1 MINKNVFT
9 ETRKRLIK
17 INLLVVG
24 GFLLIFSSFIFF
36 YFKELTY
43 TNLDTIIEEEL
54 ESINAQFSRSSI
66 FNPIVLNDPSN
77 MVYVYENGRI
87 RYYTENRYFE
97 NFYPNVEGIKKDTFS
112 TWYNNGY
119 TFRVLNLN
127 IGKYT
132 IEIIRN
138 IDSEMSS
145 LKQLVF
151 SLIIGILISL
161 IVAYFIAIYLTRKA
175 LSPIETAWSNQAK
188 FIQDA
193 SHELRTPIAI
203 VSSKLEGML
212 RNPSNTISDEVET
225 VADAMRETRRM
236 KKMINDLLS
245 LSKEDYISK
254 INLESIHIE
263 ELVFNIYNDYEE
275 IAEMQDKEFIVKG
288 ELKNKIIVTDK
299 NKLKQL
305 ILIFL
310 ENAFKYTNAN
320 DDVEIIL
327 GEKEGFTSISVKDTG
342 IGIKKEDLPHIFD
355 RFFRSE
361 LVRNQDIDGSGIGL
375 SIAKM
380 LSVNLKYDVN
390 VDSKLGEYTIFEIKI
405 PKKQISQNKNLI

>member
-9 ETRKRLIK
+9 DTKQRLIK

-24 GFLLIFSSFIFF
+24 GFLLIFSIFIFF

-43 TNLDTIIEEEL
+43 TNIDSKIEEEL
-54 ESINAQFSRSSI
+54 ESISVQFNRSSM
-66 FNPIVLNDPSN
+66 FNPIILEDPRN
-77 MVYVYENGRI
+77 MVYVYENGTI

-97 NFYPNVEGIKKDTFS
+97 NIYPEINNSKKDTFF
-112 TWYNNGY
+112 TWSNNGY

-138 IDSEMSS
+138 IDSEISS

-161 IVAYFIAIYLTRKA
+161 IVAYFIAIYLTKKA
-175 LSPIETAWSNQAK
+175 LVPIETAWNNQAK

-193 SHELRTPIAI
+193 SHELRTPISI
-203 VSSKLEGML
+203 ISSKLEGML
-212 RNPSNTISDEVET
+212 KHPENTVNDEVET

-245 LSKEDYISK
+245 LTKEDYISTMNFEN
-254 INLESIHIE
+254 IDIE
-263 ELVFNIYNDYEE
+263 NVVYEIYKDYEE
-275 IAEMQDKEFIVKG
+275 IAEMQDKEFIFKS
-288 ELKNKIIVTDK
+288 ELENKIIVTDK
-299 NKLKQL
+299 NKLRQL
-305 ILIFL
+305 VLIFVD
-310 ENAFKYTNAN
+310 NAFKYTNEYDGIFIN
-320 DDVEIIL
+320 L
-327 GEKEGFTSISVKDTG
+327 KEEDNNIKLSIKDTG
-342 IGIKKEDLPHIFD
+342 IGIKEDEIKYVFD
-355 RFFRSE
+355 RFFRGDD
-361 LVRNQDIDGSGIGL
+361 VRSQDIDGSGIGL

-380 LSVNLKYDVN
+380 LSINLKYEIN
-390 VDSKLGEYTIFEIKI
+390 VDSKVGEYTVFEIKI
-405 PKKQISQNKNLI
+405 PKVKK

>member
-9 ETRKRLIK
+9 DTKQRLIK

-24 GFLLIFSSFIFF
+24 GFLLIFSIFIFF

-43 TNLDTIIEEEL
+43 TNIDSKIEEEL
-54 ESINAQFSRSSI
+54 ESISVQFNRSSM
-66 FNPIVLNDPSN
+66 FNPIILEDPRN
-77 MVYVYENGRI
+77 MVYVYENGTI

-97 NFYPNVEGIKKDTFS
+97 NIYPEINNSKKDTFF
-112 TWYNNGY
+112 TWSNNGY

-138 IDSEMSS
+138 IDSEISS

-161 IVAYFIAIYLTRKA
+161 IVAYFIAIYLTKKA
-175 LSPIETAWSNQAK
+175 LVPIETAWNNQAK

-193 SHELRTPIAI
+193 SHELRTPISI
-203 VSSKLEGML
+203 ISSKLEGML
-212 RNPSNTISDEVET
+212 KHPENTVNDEVET

-245 LSKEDYISK
+245 LTKEDYISTMNFEN
-254 INLESIHIE
+254 IDIE
-263 ELVFNIYNDYEE
+263 NVVYEIYRDYEE
-275 IAEMQDKEFIVKG
+275 IAEMQDKKFIFKS
-288 ELKNKIIVTDK
+288 ELENKIIVTDK
-299 NKLKQL
+299 NKLRQL
-305 ILIFL
+305 VLIFVD
-310 ENAFKYTNAN
+310 NAFKYTNEYDGIFIN
-320 DDVEIIL
+320 L
-327 GEKEGFTSISVKDTG
+327 KEEDNNIKLSIKDTG
-342 IGIKKEDLPHIFD
+342 IGIKEDEIKYVFD
-355 RFFRSE
+355 RFFRGDD
-361 LVRNQDIDGSGIGL
+361 VRSQDIDGSGIGL

-380 LSVNLKYDVN
+380 LSINLKYEIN
-390 VDSKLGEYTIFEIKI
+390 VDSKVGEYTVFEIKI
-405 PKKQISQNKNLI
+405 PKVKK

>member
-9 ETRKRLIK
+9 DTKQRLIK

-24 GFLLIFSSFIFF
+24 GFLLIFSIFIFF

-43 TNLDTIIEEEL
+43 TNIDRKIEEEL
-54 ESINAQFSRSSI
+54 ESISVQFNRSSM
-66 FNPIVLNDPSN
+66 FNPIILEDPRN
-77 MVYVYENGRI
+77 MVYVYENGTI

-97 NFYPNVEGIKKDTFS
+97 NIYPEINNSKKDTFF
-112 TWYNNGY
+112 TWSNNGY

-138 IDSEMSS
+138 IDSEISS

-161 IVAYFIAIYLTRKA
+161 IVAYFIAIYLTKKA
-175 LSPIETAWSNQAK
+175 LVPIETAWNNQAK

-193 SHELRTPIAI
+193 SHELRTPISI
-203 VSSKLEGML
+203 ISSKLEGML
-212 RNPSNTISDEVET
+212 KHPENTVNDEVET

-245 LSKEDYISK
+245 LTKEDYISTMNFEN
-254 INLESIHIE
+254 IDIE
-263 ELVFNIYNDYEE
+263 NVVYEIYKDYEE
-275 IAEMQDKEFIVKG
+275 IAEMQDKEFIFKS
-288 ELKNKIIVTDK
+288 ELENKIIVTDK
-299 NKLKQL
+299 NKLRQL
-305 ILIFL
+305 VLIFVD
-310 ENAFKYTNAN
+310 NAFKYTNEYDGIFIN
-320 DDVEIIL
+320 L
-327 GEKEGFTSISVKDTG
+327 KEEDNNIKLSIKDTG
-342 IGIKKEDLPHIFD
+342 IGIKEDEIKYVFD
-355 RFFRSE
+355 RFFRGDD
-361 LVRNQDIDGSGIGL
+361 VRSQDIDGSGIGL

-380 LSVNLKYDVN
+380 LSINLKYEIN
-390 VDSKLGEYTIFEIKI
+390 VDSKVGEYTVFEIKI
-405 PKKQISQNKNLI
+405 PKVKK

>member
-145 LKQLVF
+145 LKQLLF
-151 SLIIGILISL
+151 SLITGILISL

-254 INLESIHIE
+254 INLESINIE

-275 IAEMQDKEFIVKG
+275 IAEMQDKGFIVKG

-320 DDVEIIL
+320 DNVEIIL
-327 GEKEGFTSISVKDTG
+327 GEKEGFISISVKDTG

-361 LVRNQDIDGSGIGL
+361 LVRNKDIDGSGIGL

-405 PKKQISQNKNLI
+405 PKK

>member
-254 INLESIHIE
+254 INLESINIE

-275 IAEMQDKEFIVKG
+275 IAEMQDKGFIVKG

-320 DDVEIIL
+320 DNVEIIL

>member
-145 LKQLVF
+145 LKQLLF

-254 INLESIHIE
+254 INLESINIE

-275 IAEMQDKEFIVKG
+275 IAEMQDKGFIVKG

-320 DDVEIIL
+320 DNVEIIL

>member
-138 IDSEMSS
+138 IDSEMSA
-145 LKQLVF
+145 LKQLLF

-254 INLESIHIE
+254 INLESINIE

-320 DDVEIIL
+320 DNVEIIL

>member
-145 LKQLVF
+145 LKQLLF

-254 INLESIHIE
+254 INLESINIE

-320 DDVEIIL
+320 DNVEIIL

>member
-9 ETRKRLIK
+9 DTKQRLIK

-24 GFLLIFSSFIFF
+24 GFLLIFSIFIFF

-43 TNLDTIIEEEL
+43 TNIDSKIEEEL
-54 ESINAQFSRSSI
+54 ESISVQFNRSSM
-66 FNPIVLNDPSN
+66 FNPIILEDPRN
-77 MVYVYENGRI
+77 MVYVYENGTI

-97 NFYPNVEGIKKDTFS
+97 NIYPEINNSKKDTFF
-112 TWYNNGY
+112 TWLNNGY

-138 IDSEMSS
+138 IDSEISS

-161 IVAYFIAIYLTRKA
+161 IVAYFIAIYLTKKA
-175 LSPIETAWSNQAK
+175 LVPIETAWNNQAK

-193 SHELRTPIAI
+193 SHELRTPISI
-203 VSSKLEGML
+203 ISSKLEGML
-212 RNPSNTISDEVET
+212 RHPENTVNDEVET

-245 LSKEDYISK
+245 LTKEDYISTMNFEN
-254 INLESIHIE
+254 IDIE
-263 ELVFNIYNDYEE
+263 NVVYEIYRDYEE
-275 IAEMQDKEFIVKG
+275 IAEMQDKKFIFKS
-288 ELKNKIIVTDK
+288 ELENKIIVTDK
-299 NKLKQL
+299 NKLRQL
-305 ILIFL
+305 VLIFVD
-310 ENAFKYTNAN
+310 NAFKYTNEYDGIFIN
-320 DDVEIIL
+320 L
-327 GEKEGFTSISVKDTG
+327 KEEDNNIKLSIKDTG
-342 IGIKKEDLPHIFD
+342 IGIKEDEIKYVFD
-355 RFFRSE
+355 RFFRGDD
-361 LVRNQDIDGSGIGL
+361 VRSQDIDGSGIGL

-380 LSVNLKYDVN
+380 LSINLKYEIN
-390 VDSKLGEYTIFEIKI
+390 VDSKVGEYTVFEIKI
-405 PKKQISQNKNLI
+405 PKVKK

>member
-9 ETRKRLIK
+9 DTKQRLIK

-24 GFLLIFSSFIFF
+24 GFLLIFSIFIFF

-43 TNLDTIIEEEL
+43 TNIDSKIEEEL
-54 ESINAQFSRSSI
+54 ESISVQFNRSSM
-66 FNPIVLNDPSN
+66 FNPIILEDPRN
-77 MVYVYENGRI
+77 MVYVYENGTI

-97 NFYPNVEGIKKDTFS
+97 NIYPEINNSKKDTFF
-112 TWYNNGY
+112 TWSNSGY

-138 IDSEMSS
+138 IDSEISS

-161 IVAYFIAIYLTRKA
+161 IVAYFIAIYLTKKA
-175 LSPIETAWSNQAK
+175 LVPIETAWNNQAK

-193 SHELRTPIAI
+193 SHELRTPISI
-203 VSSKLEGML
+203 ISSKLEGML
-212 RNPSNTISDEVET
+212 KHPENTVNDEVET

-245 LSKEDYISK
+245 LTKEDYISTMNFEN
-254 INLESIHIE
+254 IDIE
-263 ELVFNIYNDYEE
+263 NVVYEIYRDYEE
-275 IAEMQDKEFIVKG
+275 IAEMQDKKFIFKS
-288 ELKNKIIVTDK
+288 ELENKIIVTDK
-299 NKLKQL
+299 NKLRQL
-305 ILIFL
+305 VLIFVD
-310 ENAFKYTNAN
+310 NSFKYTNEYDGIFIN
-320 DDVEIIL
+320 L
-327 GEKEGFTSISVKDTG
+327 KEEDNNIKLSIKDTG
-342 IGIKKEDLPHIFD
+342 IGIKEDEIKYVFD
-355 RFFRSE
+355 RFFRGDD
-361 LVRNQDIDGSGIGL
+361 VRSQDIDGSGIGL

-380 LSVNLKYDVN
+380 LSINLKYEIN
-390 VDSKLGEYTIFEIKI
+390 VDSKVGEYTVFEIKI
-405 PKKQISQNKNLI
+405 PKVKK